1 MSENDLHVSLL
12 SLDFE
17 RDLLDDEYK
26 IVEEVVREAL
36 LISGSDG
43 ADVAQGTAS
52 EHALLVSRTRKQIF
66 AQYAICKCMEAEIVS
81 SVCIHRGCLGQD

>member
-1 MSENDLHVSLL
+1 MSENDLHLSLL

-26 IVEEVVREAL
+26 TVEDVVREAL

-52 EHALLVSRTRKQIF
+52 QHAL
-66 AQYAICKCMEAEIVS
+66 
-81 SVCIHRGCLGQD
+81 D